1 MRNMLGRTAAGYQR
15 PIALLFTL
23 AVAVVPAVG
32 VWVVLGRSIVPGG
45 SCAAPLIAAVAVGL
59 LTLSVVSRLRFHRA
73 LAKWVGEFAESAGSA
88 RDSRAVDLA
97 FPPPSKLLRQ
107 LHTNVERLL
116 SELVSRAEEAEHVTR
131 QFERILENVPA
142 GVGLFDLDLRCEYVN
157 PAAIRDPE
165 RRRAVIGRSSRDLWP
180 DSLTSAAA
188 ENLEEAMARALR
200 EQRSVTVEQSFT
212 GGDRGEPTFVLVFTP
227 VSDEAG
233 EPSKMLAYGV
243 DVTKLR
249 TAEKALEESREKL
262 RHSQKMEAIGRLAGS
277 VAHDFNN
284 VLTAISGHTD
294 LLLMDLGPTD
304 EWIVDLEQIKEG
316 TVRGA
321 ALTKQLLTFSRKQVL
336 KPFLIDL
343 NELVLGVEP
352 MLRRLIGEDV
362 ELRCEVESD
371 LERVYS
377 DRGQLEQV
385 IMNLVVN
392 ARDAMP
398 NGGRLTLR
406 TREATYGETVTRA
419 PLGSNPPMCAVLSV
433 KDTGTGIDS
442 DTLRSVFEPFFT
454 TKGKEG
460 TGLGLAT
467 VYGIVS
473 QTGGFVHV
481 ESTVGDGTTFFI
493 YLPLSAYEE
502 SEEMPMV
509 LGPQESRGT
518 ETILLVEDE
527 ESVRN
532 LAGRILR
539 RYGYNV
545 LTAEHANEASMLLD
559 VYRDPIDLLLTDVV
573 MPGRSGR
580 ELADELQAAR
590 PDTRILFMSGYTDD
604 AIVKYGVIGAGS
616 AFLEKPFS
624 AAFLA
629 RSVRQVLD
637 GERLT
642 GALEATLPPVGD

>member
-1 MRNMLGRTAAGYQR
+1 MRHMLGRTAAEYPR
-15 PIALLFTL
+15 PIELLFTL
-23 AVAVVPAVG
+23 AVAVVPAVA

-45 SCAAPLIAAVAVGL
+45 SGSARLIAAVAVGL
-59 LTLSVVSRLRFHRA
+59 LTLSVVFQLWFHRV
-73 LAKWVGEFAESAGSA
+73 LAKWVGGFTESAGSA
-88 RDSRAVDLA
+88 PDSRAVDLA
-97 FPPPSKLLRQ
+97 FPPPSKPLRQ
-107 LHTNVERLL
+107 LHANVERLL

-131 QFERILENVPA
+131 QLERILENVPA
-142 GVGLFDLDLRCEYVN
+142 GVGLFDLELRCEYVN
-157 PAAIRDPE
+157 PAAIPDPE
-165 RRRAVIGRSSRDLWP
+165 RRRALIGRSSRDLWP
-180 DSLTSAAA
+180 DSPTSAAA

-200 EQRSVTVEQSFT
+200 EQRSVTVEQSFM
-212 GGDRGEPTFVLVFTP
+212 GGDRGKPTFVFVFTP

-233 EPSKMLAYGV
+233 EPSKMLAYV
-243 DVTKLR
+243 IDVTKLR
-249 TAEKALEESREKL
+249 TTEKALEESREKL

-294 LLLMDLGPTD
+294 LLIMDLGPTN
-304 EWIVDLEQIKEG
+304 EWIADLEQIKEG

-321 ALTKQLLTFSRKQVL
+321 ALTKQLLAFSRKQVL
-336 KPFLIDL
+336 KPVLIDL

-362 ELRCEVESD
+362 ELRCEVDSD
-371 LERVYS
+371 LERVFS

-398 NGGRLTLR
+398 DGGRLTLR

-433 KDTGTGIDS
+433 EDTGTGIDS
-442 DTLRSVFEPFFT
+442 ETLRSVFEPFFT

-502 SEEMPMV
+502 WEEMPMV
-509 LGPQESRGT
+509 LGPQESRGS

-559 VYRDPIDLLLTDVV
+559 AYRDPIDLLLTDVV

-590 PDTRILFMSGYTDD
+590 PETRILFMSGYTDD

-637 GERLT
+637 GQPLT
-642 GALEATLPPVGD
+642 GAPERTLVPVGD

>member
-1 MRNMLGRTAAGYQR
+1 MRNVLWRTAAAYQR
-15 PIALLFTL
+15 PL
-23 AVAVVPAVG
+23 AAVFMLTAAVIPAAA
-32 VWVVLGRSIVPGG
+32 VWVALGRSIVPGSSG
-45 SCAAPLIAAVAVGL
+45 AAPLIAAVAVGL
-59 LTLSVVSRLRFHRA
+59 LMLSVVSQLWFHIA
-73 LAKWVGEFAESAGSA
+73 LAKWVGGCAESAASA
-88 RDSRAVDLA
+88 RNSRAVALA
-97 FPPPSKLLRQ
+97 LPPPSKLLRQ
-107 LHTNVERLL
+107 LHANVEWLL
-116 SELVSRAEEAEHVTR
+116 SELVSRAEDAEHDKL
-131 QFERILENVPA
+131 QLERILENVPA

-157 PAAIRDPE
+157 PAAIPDPE
-165 RRRAVIGRSSRDLWP
+165 RRRKVIGRSPRDLWP
-180 DSLTSAAA
+180 NSLTIAAA
-188 ENLEEAMARALR
+188 EKLEEAMAHALR
-200 EQRSVTVEQSFT
+200 DQRSVTVEQSFMR
-212 GGDRGEPTFVLVFTP
+212 GDRGEPTFVFVFTP

-243 DVTKLR
+243 DVTRLR

-294 LLLMDLGPTD
+294 LLIMDLGSDD
-304 EWIVDLEQIKEG
+304 ERIEDLEQIKEG

-321 ALTKQLLTFSRKQVL
+321 ALTRQLLAFSRKQVL
-336 KPFLIDL
+336 KPVLIDL

-362 ELRCEVESD
+362 ELQCEVDSD

-406 TREATYGETVTRA
+406 TWEATYGETVMRA

-433 KDTGTGIDS
+433 KDTGIGIDS

-509 LGPQESRGT
+509 LGPEESRGS

-539 RYGYNV
+539 RYGYKV
-545 LTAEHANEASMLLD
+545 LTAEHADEASMLLD
-559 VYRDPIDLLLTDVV
+559 AYRDPIDLLLTDVV

-580 ELADELQAAR
+580 ELADEIQAAR

-604 AIVKYGVIGAGS
+604 AIVRYGVIGAGS

-624 AAFLA
+624 APFLA

-637 GERLT
+637 GEPLT
-642 GALEATLPPVGD
+642 GALEATLAPVGD